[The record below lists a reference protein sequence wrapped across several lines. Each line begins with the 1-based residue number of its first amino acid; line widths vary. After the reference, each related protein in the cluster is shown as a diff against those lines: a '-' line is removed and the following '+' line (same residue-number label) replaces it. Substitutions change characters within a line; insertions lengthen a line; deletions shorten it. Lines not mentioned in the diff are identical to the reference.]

1 MTTLTPYIKS
11 EDARAQAEFYTQ
23 ALGGE
28 ILSVVTNGQ
37 ISNAT
42 EETKDKVI
50 HLSLVAGGINLFM
63 SEFAHGPISQGNS
76 IALSL
81 EFATEAEA
89 REGFDRLAAGGDVL
103 HPMEPSFWGPLF
115 GELKDKYG
123 VVWMIT
129 HVSNASPS

>member
-1 MTTLTPYIKS
+1 MPKLTAYIKS
-11 EDARAQAEFYTQ
+11 KDARAQAEFYTQ

-28 ILSVVTNGQ
+28 ILSVITNGQ

-50 HLSLVAGGINLFM
+50 HLSLVAGGINFFM

-81 EFATEAEA
+81 EFPTDAESRA
-89 REGFDRLAAGGDVL
+89 GFDKLAAGGDVL
-103 HPMEPSFWGPLF
+103 HAMEPSFWGALF

-123 VVWMIT
+123 VIWMIAT
-129 HVSNASPS
+129 ESKASQS